1 MARRKRSAV
10 RSLGARLGRSG
21 GALISREVGVLTH
34 AIAFNFLLCLFPLL
48 VVLYAVA
55 SELPSGRRAQALL
68 VVALA
73 EYIPFAEA
81 EMTRALQGLAQM
93 AGRLELLSLLLIVW
107 GSSGIFLPVEMV
119 LNRAWGGRGPRS
131 FVLSK
136 ILAFIMTLVG
146 GLVVLISVLIA
157 VSARSW
163 GKEWPLVATWS
174 VKGSAFVLT
183 LVLFFL
189 VYRLVPGGPV
199 SGTVALRAALWGGCA
214 WEVAKYLFV
223 AQLGRMN
230 LKAFYGP
237 AALAAALL
245 LWAYVSSLALVF
257 GALMTPNNEADG

>member
-1 MARRKRSAV
+1 M

-48 VVLYAVA
+48 IVLYAVA

-119 LNRAWGGRGPRS
+119 LNRAWGGRAPRS
-131 FVLSK
+131 FVL
-136 ILAFIMTLVG
+136 
-146 GLVVLISVLIA
+146 
-157 VSARSW
+157 
-163 GKEWPLVATWS
+163 EQDP
-174 VKGSAFVLT
+174 
-183 LVLFFL
+183 
-189 VYRLVPGGPV
+189 RLRHDPRRWAG
-199 SGTVALRAALWGGCA
+199 RAALRPHHRLGAIVGKG
-214 WEVAKYLFV
+214 VASRRHMV
-223 AQLGRMN
+223 REGLGLRSHTR
-230 LKAFYGP
+230 
-237 AALAAALL
+237 ALL
-245 LWAYVSSLALVF
+245 PRVSSGPRRASDGARGLAGRTVGWVCLGGGQVRSSWRSSA
-257 GALMTPNNEADG
+257 G

>member
-1 MARRKRSAV
+1 MARRKRSSAK
-10 RSLGARLGRSG
+10 SLVSRLSRAGVT
-21 GALISREVGVLTH
+21 LISRDVGVLTH

-48 VVLYAVA
+48 VVLLAVA
-55 SELPSGRRAQALL
+55 SELPAGRRAETL
-68 VVALA
+68 VVAALA

-81 EMTRALQGLAQM
+81 EMTRALRGLAQM
-93 AGRLELLSLLLIVW
+93 AGRMEALSLLLSVW

-119 LNRAWGGRGPRS
+119 LNRAWGGRAPRS

-136 ILAFIMTLVG
+136 LLAFIMTLVG
-146 GLVVLISVLIA
+146 GLIVLLSVLITM
-157 VSARSW
+157 STRSW
-163 GKEWPLVATWS
+163 GKEWPLVAAWS
-174 VKGSAFVLT
+174 VKGSALVLT

-199 SGTVALRAALWGGCA
+199 KSTVALRAALWGGCA
-214 WEVAKYLFV
+214 WEVAKYAFV

-245 LWAYVSSLALVF
+245 LWAYISSLALVF
-257 GALMTPNNEADG
+257 GALMAPNGDRDG